1 MSLPSKEKT
10 TKQQQTTRKNTKQK
24 RAVTRCSINVPECDP
39 NAPATSMDRCTSG
52 QEQEQGRAK
61 QQGEQR
67 EHPRPAAT
75 TTKERAKRRNPQ
87 TTTKKRGPG
96 GATTGGG
103 AGSAE
108 GDRAEKAAHIT
119 LE

>member
-1 MSLPSKEKT
+1 M
-10 TKQQQTTRKNTKQK
+10 
-24 RAVTRCSINVPECDP
+24 PEYDP

-67 EHPRPAAT
+67 EHPRPAANT
-75 TTKERAKRRNPQ
+75 TNERAKRRNQ
-87 TTTKKRGPG
+87 QKTTRKRGPG

-108 GDRAEKAAHIT
+108 EDRAEKAAHIT

>member
-1 MSLPSKEKT
+1 MSLPSKEKQPNSS
-10 TKQQQTTRKNTKQK
+10 KQQGKTQKPK
-24 RAVTRCSINVPECDP
+24 RAVTRCSIDVPECDP

-87 TTTKKRGPG
+87 TSTKKRGPG

>member
-1 MSLPSKEKT
+1 
-10 TKQQQTTRKNTKQK
+10 
-24 RAVTRCSINVPECDP
+24 
-39 NAPATSMDRCTSG
+39 MDRCTSG

-67 EHPRPAAT
+67 EHPRPTANT
-75 TTKERAKRRNPQ
+75 TRERRKRKNQ
-87 TTTKKRGPG
+87 QNTTRKKGQV
-96 GATTGGG
+96 ATTGGG

-108 GDRAEKAAHIT
+108 EDRAEKAAHIT

>member
-1 MSLPSKEKT
+1 
-10 TKQQQTTRKNTKQK
+10 
-24 RAVTRCSINVPECDP
+24 
-39 NAPATSMDRCTSG
+39 MDRCTSG

-67 EHPRPAAT
+67 EHPRPAAN
-75 TTKERAKRRNPQ
+75 TTKERAKRRNQ
-87 TTTKKRGPG
+87 QKTTRKRGPG
-96 GATTGGG
+96 VATTGGG

-108 GDRAEKAAHIT
+108 EDRAEKAAHIT